1 MTMRFIKIPKLLGSL
16 LLLGSIT
23 ATAQTSTFI
32 RPLPQLRSS
41 WNRVVLPADI
51 YAQLQPPFSEVR
63 IYGKTANGDTAEA
76 PYLVRSL
83 KQSAAIRE
91 WSLPILN
98 RSFANAAYFY
108 SFQVPADSIVAR
120 IQLDFGIRNFDFQ
133 VTLEGSDNGTDWYTV
148 LNNYRLVGISN
159 PETNFS
165 YSTLNFPKLKYRML
179 RLKVPANSDPLLS
192 SATVQWQESPSNFP
206 EFYTNNIQQTII
218 QQKKQTIIDIKL
230 EQIMPVSAFVFE
242 LSETEPFKRNFIIEY
257 VTDST
262 TINNEQQYI
271 YSMLTASELSSTN
284 SLLFSS
290 NEVFA
295 KTFRVTI
302 ENNDNDPLPI
312 IAVKPG
318 GFGYELL
325 VRVSKEGNYW
335 MSYGNKSLPAPEY
348 DIAAFVPTAK
358 DSFFT
363 VVAGNASSLN
373 SNTTATSEQN
383 FWSSPTF
390 LWIVM
395 GLIILVLGWFSLSMI
410 KNRQKDA
417 SS

>member
-1 MTMRFIKIPKLLGSL
+1 M
-16 LLLGSIT
+16 T
-23 ATAQTSTFI
+23 ATAQTTTFM
-32 RPLPQLRSS
+32 RPLPQMRSS

-51 YAQLQPPFSEVR
+51 YAQLQPPFHALRV
-63 IYGKTANGDTAEA
+63 YGKTANGDTVEA

-98 RSFANAAYFY
+98 RSFANAAFFY

-120 IQLDFGIRNFDFQ
+120 IQLDFGIRNFDFL

-148 LNNYRLVGISN
+148 LDNYRLVGISN
-159 PETNFS
+159 PETNFA
-165 YSTLNFPKLKYRML
+165 YSTLNFPKVKYRML
-179 RLKVPANSDPLLS
+179 RLKVPASSDPLLV
-192 SATVQWQESPSNFP
+192 SATVQWQDSPNSFP
-206 EFYTNNIQQTII
+206 EFYTNNIQQTIN
-218 QQKKQTIIDIKL
+218 QQNKQTIIDIKL
-230 EQIMPVSAFVFE
+230 DQILPVSAFVVE
-242 LSETEPFKRNFIIEY
+242 LAETDAFKRNFIIEY

-262 TINNEQQYI
+262 TTNGERQYI
-271 YSMLTASELSSTN
+271 YSMLNASELSSTT
-284 SLLFSS
+284 SLLFFS

-295 KTFRVTI
+295 KSFRVTI
-302 ENNDNDPLPI
+302 ENNDNAPLPI

-335 MSYGNKSLPAPEY
+335 MSYGNKSLPAPQY

-363 VVAGNASSLN
+363 VVAGNVSSLIP
-373 SNTTATSEQN
+373 TTAKAEPN
-383 FWSSPTF
+383 FLSSPTF